1 MRTIC
6 ETIQRQKKYL
16 EKCTLLQAFFVQR
29 RAHFF
34 QFFFFGLQVCRKSRR
49 RQLTIDAIT
58 VLAAKWLGRHGF
70 GAKQAAPVETCA
82 KQGGARSGSGKEPR
96 RMVPCFP
103 CASCFA
109 KDYVLGKV
117 KMRERE
123 QARARARARAG

>member
-1 MRTIC
+1 MRNDT
-6 ETIQRQKKYL
+6 ETKKL
-16 EKCTLLQAFFVQR
+16 SRKMHAPTSFFCSEEGSLFPV
-29 RAHFF
+29 
-34 QFFFFGLQVCRKSRR
+34 FFFGLQVCRKSRR

-70 GAKQAAPVETCA
+70 GAKQVAPVETNPCDPCA

-96 RMVPCFP
+96 RMMPYFP

-123 QARARARARAG
+123 RARARARAG